1 MTGYGKRVLIVEH
14 DEDERYMLSLRLE
27 NEGYNVHRVSEEG
40 LALEEMK
47 RRRFNVVICAHHIP
61 QINGFRL
68 VLLMRL
74 IWPHTP
80 AILLSEDDARLPET
94 AEQGGAYGHLHKPYD
109 FGELLE
115 LMKDAIHFTREHRPQ
130 TSQPIIFRYQSP

>member
-1 MTGYGKRVLIVEH
+1 MDGYGKRVLIVEH
-14 DEDERYMLSLRLE
+14 DEGERYVLSLLLE
-27 NEGYNVHRVSEEG
+27 NEGYNVHMVSEEG

-47 RRRFNVVICAHHIP
+47 RRRFDVVISAHHMP

-74 IWPHTP
+74 LWPDTP
-80 AILLSEDDARLPET
+80 MILLSEDDTGLPET
-94 AEQGGAYGHLHKPYD
+94 AEQGEAYGNLHKPYN

-115 LMKDAIHFTREHRPQ
+115 LMKDAIQRTHEHRSQ
-130 TSQPIIFRYQSP
+130 TSQSIMSRYQSF

>member
-14 DEDERYMLSLRLE
+14 DEGERYVLSLLLE
-27 NEGYNVHRVSEEG
+27 NEGYNVHMVSEEG
-40 LALEEMK
+40 PALEEMK
-47 RRRFNVVICAHHIP
+47 RRRFDVVISAHHLP

-74 IWPHTP
+74 LWPDTP
-80 AILLSEDDARLPET
+80 MILLWGDDTRWPET
-94 AEQGGAYGHLHKPYD
+94 GEQGEAYGNLHKPYN

-115 LMKDAIHFTREHRPQ
+115 LMKEAIQSSHEHRSQ
-130 TSQPIIFRYQSP
+130 TSQSIMSRCQSP

>member
-14 DEDERYMLSLRLE
+14 DEGERYVLSLLLE
-27 NEGYNVHRVSEEG
+27 NEGYNVHMVSEEG

-47 RRRFNVVICAHHIP
+47 RRRFDVVISAHHLP

-74 IWPHTP
+74 LWPDTP
-80 AILLSEDDARLPET
+80 MILLWGEDTSWRET
-94 AEQGGAYGHLHKPYD
+94 VEKGEAYGNLNRPYN

-115 LMKDAIHFTREHRPQ
+115 LIKEAIQFSREQRLQ
-130 TSQPIIFRYQSP
+130 T